1 MFMPRRCTLLLIAAQ
16 LAVVVRGERNGL
28 VSDSVEF
35 GINVSQEGEPGT
47 LTLVSSKDLAEARQ
61 YMAKS
66 IDQARAAINESL
78 QSHFISVDED
88 LRVRTTAIQEAARK
102 LLRSAEAQMTALQLQ
117 ERRLRLALR
126 HGVHGR
132 CCCHTASR
140 DYCSWLDVKLLYGH
154 AKLCPENDD
163 QDYIDHHAQLAKSSE
178 PIATDDLIDACLAST
193 GWEAHM
199 NGTVTILEGGLPK
212 DLLETLEAL
221 TTNSTAAFK

>member
-1 MFMPRRCTLLLIAAQ
+1 MLPRCTPLLIVAQ

-28 VSDSVEF
+28 VSDSADF
-35 GINVSQEGEPGT
+35 GINISQDGEPGV
-47 LTLVSSKDLAEARQ
+47 LSLVSDKDLAAARQ
-61 YMAKS
+61 DITKS
-66 IDQARAAINESL
+66 IAQARAELNESL
-78 QSHFISVDED
+78 QDHFASVDED

-102 LLRSAEAQMTALQLQ
+102 LLRSAEAQMSALQLQ

-140 DYCSWLDVKLLYGH
+140 DYCSWVDVKVLYGH
-154 AKLCPENDD
+154 AKLCPENED
-163 QDYIDHHAQLAKSSE
+163 QDYIDHHKQLAKSSE

-199 NGTVTILEGGLPK
+199 SGTATVLEGGLPK

-221 TTNSTAAFK
+221 TKNSTVAIK